1 VLSQANALFQG
12 AIRLTLL
19 LGPPLAGVLIGVT
32 GAANVLVID
41 GVTYLISFALVAAFV
56 PKRAPAPAG
65 DEEDSGGFLEG
76 LRFLVREPL
85 LRVWIPFFVAGDAA
99 WQAFFATVPVLTI
112 DRYGANATIAG
123 ALFAGF
129 GAGALL
135 GNIASFRWL
144 VPRIEGL
151 RLIALSVPLQALPL
165 WVLTLHVGAPAAFTA
180 LVVSGI
186 GNGICNPSIH
196 SIFTLRMPTAIRAK
210 AMAAATTIWGL
221 GTPIGLVFAG
231 PVLAKFGPQPVLV
244 GFAVVQTVAMS
255 GVAVSCLRARAVPAP
270 SPAQAGSR

>member
-1 VLSQANALFQG
+1 
-12 AIRLTLL
+12 
-19 LGPPLAGVLIGVT
+19 VT

-41 GVTYLISFALVAAFV
+41 GVTYLISFALVAVFV

-85 LRVWIPFFVAGDAA
+85 LRVC
-99 WQAFFATVPVLTI
+99 
-112 DRYGANATIAG
+112 
-123 ALFAGF
+123 
-129 GAGALL
+129 AGALL

-221 GTPIGLVFAG
+221 GTPIGLIFAG